1 MDSNESQSLPTLD
14 NQIIDLNNEGN
25 LPTMDQQITIND
37 TNEKLEQKT
46 EDSSNNAPIPET
58 VEPEQ
63 EKNETAEKPQET
75 EEKKENENK
84 SYIDKLLCIFSFIRP
99 YFKVTFNDVKLRIIS
114 SFLPIN
120 NSFFDIAVQRPDL
133 YGPFW
138 IYTTL
143 IYVIAAGGALSY
155 YFTNSVNNYFQAFVP
170 VAGSILYCFGFGF
183 PLVMYLCMR
192 FFKVE
197 MKYVSL
203 ICLYGYSLTCFIPV
217 LILCAS
223 GFAWIQWIL
232 LLYGIANSTVF
243 VLINIWNTIRI
254 LEARASASIFRARS
268 NSSASELFSAMAL
281 YPSSRLSMFSRHLYT
296 FSMKAKSV
304 GAKKILVF
312 PFTVNSFTPVSKL
325 MSAMF
330 SSP

>member
-1 MDSNESQSLPTLD
+1 MDSNDDKNLPTLE

-25 LPTMDQQITIND
+25 MQTLDQQITIND
-37 TNEKLEQKT
+37 TNEKPEEKII
-46 EDSSNNAPIPET
+46 EDNSKSTSIQET

-63 EKNETAEKPQET
+63 ENNEIKEKPSESEQKES
-75 EEKKENENK
+75 EKK
-84 SYIDKLLCIFSFIRP
+84 SYIDRLLCIFSFIRP
-99 YFKVTFNDVKLRIIS
+99 YFKVTFNDVKTRIIS

-120 NSFFDIAVQRPDL
+120 NSFFDIAVEKPDL

-183 PLVMYLCMR
+183 PFALWLCMKI
-192 FFKVE
+192 FKNE

-203 ICLYGYSLTCFIPV
+203 VCLYGYSLTCFIPV

-232 LLYGIANSTVF
+232 LIYGIANSTAF
-243 VLINIWNTIRI
+243 VLINIWNYIRSLDEKKKYI
-254 LEARASASIFRARS
+254 LLGIFGS
-268 NSSASELFSAMAL
+268 GQFILFLILKFYFFGS
-281 YPSSRLSMFSRHLYT
+281 FHNQ
-296 FSMKAKSV
+296 SV
-304 GAKKILVF
+304 QNDTNAAIPIK
-312 PFTVNSFTPVSKL
+312 
-325 MSAMF
+325 
-330 SSP
+330 

>member
-46 EDSSNNAPIPET
+46 EDSSNNAPIQET

-99 YFKVTFNDVKLRIIS
+99 YFKVTFNDVKFRIIS

-133 YGPFW
+133 YGLFW

-254 LEARASASIFRARS
+254 LDEKKKYILLGIFCGGQFILFLILKFYFFGSFNNKNLQKEANQI
-268 NSSASELFSAMAL
+268 NL
-281 YPSSRLSMFSRHLYT
+281 
-296 FSMKAKSV
+296 
-304 GAKKILVF
+304 
-312 PFTVNSFTPVSKL
+312 N
-325 MSAMF
+325 
-330 SSP
+330 

>member
-1 MDSNESQSLPTLD
+1 MESNKNQSLPTLD
-14 NQIIDLNNEGN
+14 NQIKELNNDADAVV
-25 LPTMDQQITIND
+25 PTLDQQIIINEP
-37 TNEKLEQKT
+37 NEKPAQKIEDNSQSTPIKGNIEQ
-46 EDSSNNAPIPET
+46 
-58 VEPEQ
+58 EQ
-63 EKNETAEKPQET
+63 EKNEIKDNPSEQESKEDNKP
-75 EEKKENENK
+75 K
-84 SYIDKLLCIFSFIRP
+84 SYIEKLLCIFSFIRP
-99 YFKVTFNDVKLRIIS
+99 YFKVTFNDVKTRIIS

-120 NSFFDIAVQRPDL
+120 NSFFDIAIDHPDL

-183 PLVMYLCMR
+183 PFVMWLCMR
-192 FFKVE
+192 IFKIE

-232 LLYGIANSTVF
+232 LIYGIANSTAF
-243 VLINIWNTIRI
+243 VLINLWNYIRTVDDKKK
-254 LEARASASIFRARS
+254 
-268 NSSASELFSAMAL
+268 
-281 YPSSRLSMFSRHLYT
+281 YT
-296 FSMKAKSV
+296 FLGIF
-304 GAKKILVF
+304 GAGQFILF
-312 PFTVNSFTPVSKL
+312 LILKFYFFGSFNSKNIKNDGNSINL
-325 MSAMF
+325 N
-330 SSP
+330 